1 MGTDPAY
8 GLKCPCCRLELQR
21 KWTRTH
27 PHGNVGRGQ
36 SVHFPQDFLECGLY
50 RKTHRRGLAEIQI
63 PGHHAVL
70 ESAFWTSSARGA
82 VHTGVWTH

>member
-63 PGHHAVL
+63 PGQG
-70 ESAFWTSSARGA
+70 SRPITSDSEGPSNLYC
-82 VHTGVWTH
+82 